1 MNRNE
6 VKLING
12 QRRSVEAFIDH
23 YKRSIASATQT
34 PVTGQPKP
42 VDVDISWYMGAA
54 SLAG

>member
-23 YKRSIASATQT
+23 YKTSIASATPT
-34 PVTGQPKP
+34 PVTGQPEP